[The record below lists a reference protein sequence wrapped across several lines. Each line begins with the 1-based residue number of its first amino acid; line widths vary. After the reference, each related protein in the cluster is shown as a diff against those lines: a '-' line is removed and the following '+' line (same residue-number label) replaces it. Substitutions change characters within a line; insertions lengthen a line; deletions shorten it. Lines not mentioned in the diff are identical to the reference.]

1 MTEPTPRAT
10 PAFTMLGGDDAL
22 ACVDV
27 ACLIPGEAGV
37 GPEGHGEDAAS
48 REPLGGL

>member
-22 ACVDV
+22 ACVDE
-27 ACLIPGEAGV
+27 ACLIPAVADVGTQAG
-37 GPEGHGEDAAS
+37 GDPGS
-48 REPLGGL
+48 RESLDDF